1 MLLIY
6 WIYPYDIVIA
16 TNAHNIL
23 IHNGHEATNFIL
35 SFTILVFYAH
45 GGEIEFVPLKATN
58 YWYSTS
64 LFTKIQHDLNFI
76 NHYYISAHFLH
87 YLAHTT
93 MFCRIQQN

>member
-1 MLLIY
+1 MLFIY

-23 IHNGHEATNFIL
+23 IHNGHEAMDFIL

-76 NHYYISAHFLH
+76 NHYYIYAHFLH